1 MEVLEA
7 HRFRITRDTDIEL
20 QEDEADDLL
29 RVIEENIRQRRFGSV
44 VRLEVEKQ
52 MPEFMIDTL
61 IENLQIKREDVHV
74 FDGPLGLSDVI
85 SLYSLPVHHLKS
97 KPFYPVTLKVF
108 DDDDNIFSIN
118 KAAGYSYSSSVSFIY
133 TGN

>member
-1 MEVLEA
+1 MVRQSYKSEPALAFPGMEVLEA

-61 IENLQIKREDVHV
+61 IDNLQIKREDVQV

-85 SLYSLPVHHLKS
+85 SLYDLP
-97 KPFYPVTLKVF
+97 Y
-108 DDDDNIFSIN
+108 II
-118 KAAGYSYSSSVSFIY
+118 
-133 TGN
+133 